1 MTSSNSKT
9 TSTTSEPQKE
19 LAPETVHAVNTF
31 MAYLAKENLP
41 GITRVLLYG
50 SRARGDFD
58 PESDI
63 NLAVIF
69 ETPVQE
75 DDRNLALRRLDLQRH
90 LSGIRGDAM
99 SDTEMEVFAFAIWE
113 EELREPDKHTNPALF
128 HNINRDGIDTKD
140 IV

>member
-58 PESDI
+58 PDSDI

-69 ETPVQE
+69 EGPVLR
-75 DDRNLALRRLDLQRH
+75 DDRRFVLQGH
-90 LSGIRGDAM
+90 LSRIRTVAMRDADIEI
-99 SDTEMEVFAFAIWE
+99 SAFAIWE
-113 EELREPDKHTNPALF
+113 EELREPDKQGTPALF

>member
-1 MTSSNSKT
+1 MTSSNSIT

-19 LAPETVHAVNTF
+19 LAPETIRAVNTF

-50 SRARGDFD
+50 SRARGDFS

-63 NLAVIF
+63 NLAVVF
-69 ETPVQE
+69 EGPVQD
-75 DDRNLALRRLDLQRH
+75 DDRRFALQQP
-90 LSGIRGDAM
+90 LSEIS
-99 SDTEMEVFAFAIWE
+99 SDIMFDSEMEVFAFAIWE
-113 EELREPDKHTNPALF
+113 EELREPDKQGNSALF

>member
-9 TSTTSEPQKE
+9 PSNTSGPQKE

-69 ETPVQE
+69 EGPVLR
-75 DDRNLALRRLDLQRH
+75 DDRRFVLQGH
-90 LSGIRGDAM
+90 LSEIRGDAM
-99 SDTEMEVFAFAIWE
+99 SDTAMAVSAFAIWE
-113 EELREPDKHTNPALF
+113 EELREPDKQGNPALF

-140 IV
+140 II

>member
-9 TSTTSEPQKE
+9 TSNTSEPQNK

-63 NLAVIF
+63 NLAVVF
-69 ETPVQE
+69 EGPVLR
-75 DDRNLALRRLDLQRH
+75 DDRRFDLQKH
-90 LSGIRGDAM
+90 LSEM
-99 SDTEMEVFAFAIWE
+99 SSDVMFDTEMVVSAFAIWE
-113 EELREPDKHTNPALF
+113 EELRESDKQGNPALF
-128 HNINRDGIDTKD
+128 HNINRDGIDAKD

>member
-1 MTSSNSKT
+1 MTSSNSIT

-50 SRARGDFD
+50 SRARGDFG

-69 ETPVQE
+69 EGPVLR
-75 DDRNLALRRLDLQRH
+75 DDRRFDLQEH
-90 LSGIRGDAM
+90 LSEM
-99 SDTEMEVFAFAIWE
+99 SSDVMFDTEMVVSAFAIWE
-113 EELREPDKHTNPALF
+113 EELRESDKQGNPALF
-128 HNINRDGIDTKD
+128 HNINRDGIDAKD

>member
-1 MTSSNSKT
+1 MTSSNTKT

-19 LAPETVHAVNTF
+19 LAPETVHAVKTF

-58 PESDI
+58 PESNV
-63 NLAVIF
+63 NLAVVF
-69 ETPVQE
+69 EAPGQE
-75 DDRNLALRRLDLQRH
+75 DDPRFALQQL
-90 LSGIRGDAM
+90 LSRIRTVAMRDADIEI
-99 SDTEMEVFAFAIWE
+99 SAFAIWE
-113 EELREPDKHTNPALF
+113 KELREPDKHRNPAFF

>member
-1 MTSSNSKT
+1 MTSSNTKT
-9 TSTTSEPQKE
+9 PPTTSEPQKE
-19 LAPETVHAVNTF
+19 LAPETVHAVKTF

-63 NLAVIF
+63 NLAVVF
-69 ETPVQE
+69 EAPLQE
-75 DDRNLALRRLDLQRH
+75 DDRLALHRLDLQGH
-90 LSGIRGDAM
+90 LSRIRTVAMRDADIEI
-99 SDTEMEVFAFAIWE
+99 SAFAIWE
-113 EELREPDKHTNPALF
+113 KELREPDKHGNPAFF